1 MRALFPRGLA
11 SRVAF
16 LLLTLPLGVVY
27 FGVLIGGLASA
38 VGGAFIIGIPLF
50 VGLMFLWR
58 ALARFERRLL
68 RRLLD
73 VEIEHPYR
81 TPALGHAAGA
91 DPRPRGRP
99 GHLEGPRLPAAAHA
113 ARARL
118 VHGRRVPE
126 RDGGRAS

>member
-1 MRALFPRGLA
+1 M
-11 SRVAF
+11 
-16 LLLTLPLGVVY
+16 
-27 FGVLIGGLASA
+27 LIGGLASA

-73 VEIEHPYR
+73 VDIEQPVPR
-81 TPALGHAAGA
+81 RLLSASRLGRIRDRAA
-91 DPRPRGRP
+91 DPATWKDLAYLLLLMP
-99 GHLEGPRLPAAAHA
+99 LGP
-113 ARARL
+113 RL

-126 RDGGRAS
+126 RDGGRAW